1 MYAEGTIEEASP
13 KYMAPDPIRRTP
25 PWVFS
30 KLNVRDAPVDTKQ
43 VLRHNLPPA
52 RPLSEIFGLSSY
64 AAWEVAE
71 ICKAKGYIRPK
82 IYQAMTRAIEGKL
95 VPVLRESSI
104 MVRKSGKRSS
114 IRKIWH

>member
-64 AAWEVAE
+64 AAWEARWRKYARLKD
-71 ICKAKGYIRPK
+71 IFGLKSIRP
-82 IYQAMTRAIEGKL
+82 
-95 VPVLRESSI
+95 
-104 MVRKSGKRSS
+104 
-114 IRKIWH
+114 